1 MTHPDDASTNEAR
14 IRVDVHLGP
23 DDLRD
28 ALEADARAGLTTTPK
43 DLPPKYFYDQRGSQ
57 LFDEITRLPEY
68 YPTRA
73 ERSILATHADAIATL
88 TEADTLV
95 ELGSG
100 TSEKT
105 RLLLDAL
112 ARAGRLRRFVPFDVS
127 ETTLRD
133 TSDAIAAEYP
143 GADVHAVVGDFEHHL
158 DQLPGGGRRVIAFL
172 GGTIGNLAP
181 PTRARF
187 LAAVAA
193 GLGRGDSFL
202 LGTDLV
208 KDPGRLVA
216 AYDDAAGVTGAFNR
230 NLLHV
235 LNRELGADFAPE
247 AFEHV
252 AIWDAD
258 EEWIEMRL
266 RSSSDQTVKIPQL
279 DLAVEFGAGEEVR
292 TEISAKFR
300 REGIAR
306 ELDAAGLALREW
318 WTDPAGDFSLSLSQ
332 PLPRSRPRG

>member
-1 MTHPDDASTNEAR
+1 MSDTHDTPETRGTHGAR
-14 IRVDVHLGP
+14 ITVDVHLGP

-28 ALEADARAGLTTTPK
+28 ALEADARAGLTATPK
-43 DLPPKYFYDQRGSQ
+43 DLPPKYFYDDRGSQ
-57 LFDEITRLPEY
+57 LFDDITRVAEY

-73 ERSILATHADAIATL
+73 ERAILAERADEIAVSTG
-88 TEADTLV
+88 ADTLV

-133 TSDAIAAEYP
+133 AARDIAAEHP
-143 GADVHAVVGDFEHHL
+143 GVEVHAVVGDFEHHL
-158 DQLPGGGRRVIAFL
+158 DRLPRGGRRVVAFL

-181 PTRARF
+181 VTRARF
-187 LAAVAA
+187 LAAVRD
-193 GLGRGDSFL
+193 GLGPGDSFL

-208 KDPGRLVA
+208 KDPVRLVA
-216 AYDDAAGVTGAFNR
+216 AYDDAAGVTAAFNR

-235 LNRELGADFAPE
+235 LNRELDADFIPD
-247 AFEHV
+247 AFDHV
-252 AIWDAD
+252 ALWNAED
-258 EEWIEMRL
+258 EWIEMRL
-266 RSSSDQTVKIPQL
+266 RSSVDQAVKVPQL
-279 DLAVEFGAGEEVR
+279 DLVVEFEAGEEMR

-300 REGIAR
+300 RSGVER
-306 ELDAAGLALREW
+306 ELSEAGLGLREW
-318 WTDPAGDFSLSLSQ
+318 WTDPAGDFALSLSSPQ
-332 PLPRSRPRG
+332 A